1 MPRSAPD
8 SLDLVEESPGP
19 HRRKLGLERGGA
31 LVTELGSA
39 WWCWTCG
46 WLVTSG
52 QGSWWWIWGPSS
64 GRSQGSLPAGSSSGD
79 PLNPPECSPPS
90 PPCLPSLAFHTG
102 YPSVPGEGSPLPQP
116 SPADRAG
123 PRLRSSLW
131 SPSPLHFLLCQPGG
145 SLLGPP
151 WHCCPTCRALGQRE
165 EGLRSTVSPERNG
178 TSRGGR
184 TLGRWVL
191 GPPTRGPR
199 WVLLSCAIWGLGS
212 ILTDSHTACSL
223 ARPQGFLQGRWGDGP
238 RCGHTAASAFR
249 LGESPVGQQGTLC
262 DWLWVSPSES
272 S

>member
-1 MPRSAPD
+1 M
-8 SLDLVEESPGP
+8 
-19 HRRKLGLERGGA
+19 
-31 LVTELGSA
+31 TELGSA

-64 GRSQGSLPAGSSSGD
+64 LRSQGSLPAGSSSGD
-79 PLNPPECSPPS
+79 PLNHPECSPPS

-151 WHCCPTCRALGQRE
+151 WHCCPTCRALGQRGGGPAVHCFSGE
-165 EGLRSTVSPERNG
+165 EWNEPGREDPWAMGARSPDPGASVG
-178 TSRGGR
+178 VA
-184 TLGRWVL
+184 VL
-191 GPPTRGPR
+191 
-199 WVLLSCAIWGLGS
+199 CHLGS
-212 ILTDSHTACSL
+212 
-223 ARPQGFLQGRWGDGP
+223 
-238 RCGHTAASAFR
+238 
-249 LGESPVGQQGTLC
+249 GQHP
-262 DWLWVSPSES
+262 D
-272 S
+272 